1 MTVTGRTI
9 DSDGYNYFLLSC
21 LSSISA
27 TISVCCSTK
36 QALGCKTQAVAE
48 KRSENTALYELLL
61 FYHSD

>member
-27 TISVCCSTK
+27 SISVCCSTK

-48 KRSENTALYELLL
+48 KRSENTAL
-61 FYHSD
+61 